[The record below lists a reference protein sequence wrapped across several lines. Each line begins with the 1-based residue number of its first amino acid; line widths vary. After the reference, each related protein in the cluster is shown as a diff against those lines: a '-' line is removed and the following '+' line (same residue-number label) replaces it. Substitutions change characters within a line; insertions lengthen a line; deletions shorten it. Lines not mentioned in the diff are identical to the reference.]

1 MTLFQKSLLAFAVVI
16 LIAVGVVAVLVSQRT
31 AEEFRQYTVLYGGR
45 TQTLAQTLVA
55 YYVQQGSWDGVQAA
69 LPTLTVGNGPGQGR
83 GRGSGAQASEGGV
96 AWDFHVA
103 DANGRLVAHL
113 EGEAT
118 GTLSD
123 AEREQALPLEANGRV
138 VGYLLPDHQT
148 ASRDVVMGEPEQQF
162 LSAVRTAL
170 LIGAGVAFVAA
181 IAVAGVLVRGI
192 VAPVARLSKA
202 AEQIA
207 AGELAV
213 RASVR
218 GRDEIAELGQT
229 FNRMAESLEQAQ
241 QARRAQTADIAH
253 ELRNPLSV
261 LQGTLEAIADGVYAP
276 TTENLAPALDQV
288 QTLNRLVEDLRL
300 LALADAGQ
308 LHLERSALA
317 VGAFLRRRVEAYRP
331 RLEAAGLSLDL
342 DVTAPL
348 PAILADAD
356 RLTQVVGNVL
366 GNAVKYVPSG
376 GTVRLVARPER
387 QGVVLRVIDDGP
399 GVPQRDLPHLFE
411 RFWRGEPSRSRATG
425 GSGLG
430 LSVARRIVEAHGG
443 RIWAEATPGGGLTV
457 ALWLPAAM

>member
-1 MTLFQKSLLAFAVVI
+1 MTLFQKSLLAFAAVI
-16 LIAVGVVAVLVSQRT
+16 LIAVGVVAVLVSRRT

-45 TQTLAQTLVA
+45 TQMLAQALVA
-55 YYVQQGSWDGVQAA
+55 YYVQQGSWDGLQEA
-69 LPTLTVGNGPGQGR
+69 LPTLTVAGGQGEGR
-83 GRGSGAQASEGGV
+83 GRGGVQAGEGAV
-96 AWDFHVA
+96 AWDFYVA
-103 DANGRLVAHL
+103 DASGRMVAHL
-113 EGEAT
+113 EGEVA

-123 AEREQALPLEANGRV
+123 AEREQALPLEVGGHV

-148 ASRDVVMGEPEQQF
+148 AAREAVMGEPEEQF

-192 VAPVARLSKA
+192 VAPVARFSEA

-207 AGELAV
+207 AGELEV

-218 GRDEIAELGQT
+218 GRDEIAALGQT

-261 LQGTLEAIADGVYAP
+261 LQGTLEAIADGVYSP
-276 TTENLAPALDQV
+276 TAENLVPALDQV

-300 LALADAGQ
+300 LALADADQ
-308 LHLERSALA
+308 LHLERSALD
-317 VGAFLRRRVEAYRP
+317 VGPFLRRRVEAYRP
-331 RLEAAGLSLDL
+331 RLEAAGLALDL
-342 DVTAPL
+342 NVTAPL
-348 PAILADAD
+348 PIIQADAD
-356 RLTQVVGNVL
+356 RLTQVLGNVL
-366 GNAVKYVPSG
+366 GNAVKYVPPG

-387 QGVVLRVIDDGP
+387 QGVVIRIIDDGP
-399 GVPQRDLPHLFE
+399 GVPKSDLPRLFD

-430 LSVARRIVEAHGG
+430 LSVARRIVAAHGG

-457 ALWLPAAM
+457 ALWLPAA